1 LPGTGCSDAQRD
13 PPTVSGR
20 EFGPRLMRFVDAE
33 LAARGMT
40 ANGLSVAHG
49 IGRAQFGRW
58 RAGIQPRVDAVVEVA
73 VALGVPPLDLLA
85 VMIGVEQENEVGVES
100 LTMTEL
106 ARLATCRVRLA
117 VSGCPDMRGDS
128 WPFRPDLAVAEFEQD
143 DAGGWSIVGVSVS
156 GPRVLKTGGVSPGQ
170 RAGKRWSGPE
180 ISAGV
185 AYGPDP
191 WLERIVDLATGRAAD
206 PSPAAAVREGPSL

>member
-1 LPGTGCSDAQRD
+1 LPGPGCSAAQRD
-13 PPTVSGR
+13 PPAVSGR

-49 IGRAQFGRW
+49 IGGAQWGRW

-85 VMIGVEQENEVGVES
+85 VMIGTEQEEAVVES
-100 LTMTEL
+100 LTVTEL
-106 ARLATCRVRLA
+106 ARLATCRIRLA
-117 VSGCPDMRGDS
+117 VSGCPDLRGDS